1 MRPEHPV
8 RTPRVPRPPAAL
20 HRRSRPAPTAPVD
33 HRGTTGRSSR
43 RWPCRERGG
52 ALDAGC
58 PGSLSRAKRSS
69 SRRAISCTDSA
80 FVLAAAN
87 SMASGSPSNDRQSSS
102 MVAAASGSRTNDLR
116 RSLARCVNSATES
129 AIGNGSK
136 GCRADSYRPWSAT
149 APAAPQARQLPL
161 SAISVVSAPTHGGAE
176 NGRAEPRPESGA
188 ETGKRSRV
196 RPGSSAGSGCWRA
209 AQVSFTGRRYWDLGA
224 NTWWRSD
231 RKTGAEWQSR
241 SGRAGVRAST
251 REPVRRRRS
260 NLAPPTCTPRV
271 SRSGPGSAPA
281 ATARSARRAT
291 GATARAPGSD
301 LPVTSARTSCRRRPR
316 DRSSGRCCP
325 ARAGPGSG

>member
-149 APAAPQARQLPL
+149 APAAPQARQLAL
-161 SAISVVSAPTHGGAE
+161 SAISVVSAPTPGGAE
-176 NGRAEPRPESGA
+176 NGKAEPSQARFQRGQRLLAGGA
-188 ETGKRSRV
+188 GE
-196 RPGSSAGSGCWRA
+196 
-209 AQVSFTGRRYWDLGA
+209 LH
-224 NTWWRSD
+224 
-231 RKTGAEWQSR
+231 
-241 SGRAGVRAST
+241 
-251 REPVRRRRS
+251 
-260 NLAPPTCTPRV
+260 
-271 SRSGPGSAPA
+271 
-281 ATARSARRAT
+281 
-291 GATARAPGSD
+291 
-301 LPVTSARTSCRRRPR
+301 
-316 DRSSGRCCP
+316 
-325 ARAGPGSG
+325 